1 MKRAKEHREAGRD
14 RPDGRQPT
22 SMYLE
27 PNILVALKKTAID
40 EGRHAYEIV
49 ESALVAYL
57 KKNKR
62 I

>member
-1 MKRAKEHREAGRD
+1 
-14 RPDGRQPT
+14 
-22 SMYLE
+22 MYLE